1 MNDIKEEGK
10 FVNMLNETV
19 NYTNWDRQS
28 GEPNNRYLLNYGVG
42 CVRMIRGKWYD
53 TSCFGTFQA
62 LCSKRHNISKYLE
75 SQ

>member
-1 MNDIKEEGK
+1 MIDIKEEGK

-19 NYTNWDRQS
+19 NYTNWDPHL
-28 GEPNNRYLLNYGVG
+28 GEPNNRDRLTYGG
-42 CVRMIRGKWYD
+42 DCVRMIQGKWYD

-62 LCSKRHNISKYLE
+62 LCSKRHISKYLE